1 MHFEAVVGVTSLA
14 LSAALTWHR
23 SVVVP
28 AMKGQLTGAV
38 VEWFDSSSAL
48 LCLATTTRAE
58 HALMAPSRLM
68 PHNRIHDFPRS

>member
-48 LCLATTTRAE
+48 LCLATTKAG

-68 PHNRIHDFPRS
+68 PHNRIHDVPRS